1 MVQHLRFH
9 FPHGS
14 CFSQSESETSGAN
27 FDLRILKGRGGKAK
41 FFSCCNS
48 FIAFDVAYVTTLI
61 LPSGSS
67 WRGQGANDGSFYV
80 HYACLVTST

>member
-1 MVQHLRFH
+1 MEPILIRK
-9 FPHGS
+9 
-14 CFSQSESETSGAN
+14 FSRDEA
-27 FDLRILKGRGGKAK
+27 AK
-41 FFSCCNS
+41 RSFFAFCNS

-80 HYACLVTST
+80 HYACLVTAT